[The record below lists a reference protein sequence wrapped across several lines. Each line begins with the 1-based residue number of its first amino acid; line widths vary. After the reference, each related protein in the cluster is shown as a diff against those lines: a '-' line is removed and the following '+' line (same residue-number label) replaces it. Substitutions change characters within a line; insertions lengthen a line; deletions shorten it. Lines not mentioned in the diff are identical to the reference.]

1 VVKLNKTNLFLTR
14 KKSAL
19 ISHPAVAEAAV
30 IGVPDPIKGEVPIA
44 FVVLKQGVAGTD
56 ELRKELRQHIRNTV
70 GPIAEPG
77 QIYFVTKLPKT
88 RSGKIMRRVLRAIT
102 VGGQIGDV
110 TTLEDETSVEEVKRA
125 FEEMKKEIAGQE
137 TP

>member
-1 VVKLNKTNLFLTR
+1 
-14 KKSAL
+14 
-19 ISHPAVAEAAV
+19 
-30 IGVPDPIKGEVPIA
+30 
-44 FVVLKQGVAGTD
+44 
-56 ELRKELRQHIRNTV
+56 
-70 GPIAEPG
+70 
-77 QIYFVTKLPKT
+77 
-88 RSGKIMRRVLRAIT
+88 MRRVLRAIT